1 MIGRQRIPPTKSYFS
16 RMAQTPCHATV
27 HILVAALT
35 HWRYGLTS
43 QLAVA
48 TLVPSGQCAWLVG
61 QSGLRRVSWPAGQ
74 LNRPDELSRRYPSVV
89 STPSAGTSCGSAGK
103 SMSNTSHGQH
113 TAIRGHAGLRRAKAR
128 SYQPAPRPRRLP
140 CGSTAKAGAMTR
152 SAFSNAS
159 AVELRQ
165 LAHRV
170 CDGRCWESCSYRHC
184 SRHPLHPSSAM
195 IPMNPAHSSQFPTQT
210 PTLAP
215 TRGSHEPAA
224 IATVAGFR
232 FPNPSTH
239 MPPLWDH
246 PESCVLGTVAPAIH
260 RPLRVLPLERACAET
275 VYGGAASLYPS
286 SLFSLCRCS
295 RCRYSCHCPL
305 RSYRTI

>member
-1 MIGRQRIPPTKSYFS
+1 MWFGRQINVQHLPRPAHRNQGT
-16 RMAQTPCHATV
+16 CG
-27 HILVAALT
+27 LAA
-35 HWRYGLTS
+35 S
-43 QLAVA
+43 QGPVI
-48 TLVPSGQCAWLVG
+48 
-61 QSGLRRVSWPAGQ
+61 PAG
-74 LNRPDELSRRYPSVV
+74 
-89 STPSAGTSCGSAGK
+89 STPQTIALRVHCQSRSDD
-103 SMSNTSHGQH
+103 Q
-113 TAIRGHAGLRRAKAR
+113 IRPSPTLR
-128 SYQPAPRPRRLP
+128 
-140 CGSTAKAGAMTR
+140 
-152 SAFSNAS
+152 

-215 TRGSHEPAA
+215 TRGSHEPEA

>member
-1 MIGRQRIPPTKSYFS
+1 MWFGRQINVQHLPRPAHRNQGT
-16 RMAQTPCHATV
+16 CG
-27 HILVAALT
+27 LAA
-35 HWRYGLTS
+35 S
-43 QLAVA
+43 QGPVI
-48 TLVPSGQCAWLVG
+48 
-61 QSGLRRVSWPAGQ
+61 PAG
-74 LNRPDELSRRYPSVV
+74 
-89 STPSAGTSCGSAGK
+89 STPQTIA
-103 SMSNTSHGQH
+103 
-113 TAIRGHAGLRRAKAR
+113 LRVHCQ
-128 SYQPAPRPRRLP
+128 S
-140 CGSTAKAGAMTR
+140 
-152 SAFSNAS
+152 
-159 AVELRQ
+159 
-165 LAHRV
+165 
-170 CDGRCWESCSYRHC
+170 SYRHC